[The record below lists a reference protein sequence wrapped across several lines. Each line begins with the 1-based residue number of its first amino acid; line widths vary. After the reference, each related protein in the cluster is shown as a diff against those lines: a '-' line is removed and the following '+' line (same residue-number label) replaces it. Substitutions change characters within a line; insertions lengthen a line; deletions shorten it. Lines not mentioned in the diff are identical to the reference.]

1 MRGFASDWKR
11 SIENINQEIMRSF
24 SNFKNGT
31 AILQVRWFLS
41 TQFPGSLLF
50 PFFLY
55 TSELTQQ
62 NGKKKRTAK
71 RLCVTNVTGL
81 LLACRWFFEI
91 LYLIFLCSGLI
102 QKYLFRRGWRLA
114 GKCSKRNYCHVC
126 HTRFVVSFPLRSYCV
141 SSQLLW
147 GTERRYTYESVCFP
161 HFSFLFYFIS
171 YSTGCSDTTD
181 SILPQI
187 SENPFSTS
195 IQAPTHS

>member
-1 MRGFASDWKR
+1 
-11 SIENINQEIMRSF
+11 MRSF

-50 PFFLY
+50 PFVLH

-62 NGKKKRTAK
+62 NGGKKRTEK

-81 LLACRWFFEI
+81 LLACFFEI
-91 LYLIFLCSGLI
+91 LHLISLCSGLI
-102 QKYLFRRGWRLA
+102 QKYLFSRRWSLA

-126 HTRFVVSFPLRSYCV
+126 HTRFVISFPLRSYCV

-147 GTERRYTYESVCFP
+147 RTEKRYAYESVCFP
-161 HFSFLFYFIS
+161 HFSFLFYFLLNRLLWHNWFSI
-171 YSTGCSDTTD
+171 TTD
-181 SILPQI
+181 FRKSFLNIH
-187 SENPFSTS
+187 SSAYPFVVNWLTYIMSW
-195 IQAPTHS
+195 